1 MRTTSNI
8 EVKDQNNHGEKALYL
23 TDNTKQKKRF
33 APNYYPVRYRK
44 KKKKETSTLNSRK
57 LREKTLKD

>member
-8 EVKDQNNHGEKALYL
+8 EVKDQNNHREKTLYL

-33 APNYYPVRYRK
+33 APNYYPVRYREK
-44 KKKKETSTLNSRK
+44 KKKQAH
-57 LREKTLKD
+57 